1 MSNVITIG
9 RSLSC
14 DVVVN
19 SDEHI
24 SREHAQITLHDG
36 QYIFQNLGVN
46 GSTLNGKALEGLVP
60 VSEGDNILL
69 AGRVPLPWDKV
80 VALLPNV
87 QESTPT
93 TLDQRQAQNQ
103 FQPQQQ
109 PQYGPQ
115 PGFQPQQQPQYGRQP
130 GFQPQ
135 QPPQYGPQPGFQ
147 AQQQPQYGP
156 QQFAPVDNTDYSDLN
171 LALKILSFLFPIVGL
186 VSYFVYRKSAP
197 NKASQAGKWA
207 GIGFVVGMIIN
218 LLSALG

>member
-19 SDEHI
+19 TDEHI

-93 TLDQRQAQNQ
+93 TLDQRQTQNQ
-103 FQPQQQ
+103 FQPQQ
-109 PQYGPQ
+109 P
-115 PGFQPQQQPQYGRQP
+115 PQYGRQP

-135 QPPQYGPQPGFQ
+135 QPPQYGRQL
-147 AQQQPQYGP
+147 
-156 QQFAPVDNTDYSDLN
+156 FAPAGDVDYEDLN
-171 LALKILSFLFPIVGL
+171 IVFKILCFMFPIVGIVL
-186 VSYFVYRKSAP
+186 YFSNRKSAP

-207 GIGFVVGMIIN
+207 GIGFIVWFTVNIVTS
-218 LLSALG
+218 L

>member
-14 DVVVN
+14 DIVVN
-19 SDEHI
+19 TDEHI

-93 TLDQRQAQNQ
+93 TLDQRQTQNQ
-103 FQPQQQ
+103 FQPQQP

-115 PGFQPQQQPQYGRQP
+115 PGFQPQQQ
-130 GFQPQ
+130 
-135 QPPQYGPQPGFQ
+135 PQYGPQPGFQ

-156 QQFAPVDNTDYSDLN
+156 QQFAPAGDVDYEDLN
-171 LALKILSFLFPIVGL
+171 IVFKILCFLFPIVGIVL
-186 VSYFVYRKSAP
+186 YFSNRKSAP

-207 GIGFVVGMIIN
+207 GIGFIVWFTVNIVTS
-218 LLSALG
+218 L

>member
-14 DVVVN
+14 DVVIN
-19 SDEHI
+19 TDEHI
-24 SREHAQITLHDG
+24 SREHAQVTLHDG
-36 QYIFQNLGVN
+36 RYIFQNLGVN
-46 GSTLNGKALEGLVP
+46 GSTLNGKVLEGLVP

-103 FQPQQQ
+103 FQPQQ
-109 PQYGPQ
+109 P
-115 PGFQPQQQPQYGRQP
+115 PQYGRQP

-135 QPPQYGPQPGFQ
+135 QPLQYGWP
-147 AQQQPQYGP
+147 
-156 QQFAPVDNTDYSDLN
+156 QFAPAGDVDYEDLN
-171 LALKILSFLFPIVGL
+171 IVFKILCFMFPIVGIVL
-186 VSYFVYRKSAP
+186 YFSNRKSAP

-207 GIGFVVGMIIN
+207 GIGFIVWFTVN
-218 LLSALG
+218 LVTSL

>member
-14 DVVVN
+14 DIVVN
-19 SDEHI
+19 TDEHI

-93 TLDQRQAQNQ
+93 TLDQRQTQNQ
-103 FQPQQQ
+103 FQPQQ
-109 PQYGPQ
+109 P
-115 PGFQPQQQPQYGRQP
+115 PQYGRQP

-135 QPPQYGPQPGFQ
+135 QPPQYGGQL
-147 AQQQPQYGP
+147 
-156 QQFAPVDNTDYSDLN
+156 FAPGDNTDYSDLN

-186 VSYFVYRKSAP
+186 VLYFVHRNSAP

-207 GIGFVVGMIIN
+207 GIGFAVGMILN
-218 LLSALG
+218 VLSALG